1 LSYVVD
7 ASVALKWIVP
17 EALSDNADRLLDSD
31 QELLAPDLLL
41 VEAAN
46 ALWKKMA
53 RRELAVREAKRAFT
67 LLLDSGLVVRPT
79 APLLPRAMHLAQS
92 IKHSVYDCVYL
103 ALGEQERAPVVT
115 ADARFFRNASR
126 RAKLRVVNLETV

>member
-17 EALSDNADRLLDSD
+17 ESLSDNADRLLASD
-31 QELLAPDLLL
+31 QELFAPDLLL

-53 RRELAVREAKRAFT
+53 RKELAVREAKRAFA
-67 LLLDSGLVVRPT
+67 LLMESGLVVRPSG
-79 APLLPRAMHLAQS
+79 PLLPRAMHLART
-92 IKHSVYDCVYL
+92 IKHPVYDCVYL

-115 ADARFFRNASR
+115 ADERFFRAASR
-126 RAKLRVVNLETV
+126 KARPRIMNLQVI